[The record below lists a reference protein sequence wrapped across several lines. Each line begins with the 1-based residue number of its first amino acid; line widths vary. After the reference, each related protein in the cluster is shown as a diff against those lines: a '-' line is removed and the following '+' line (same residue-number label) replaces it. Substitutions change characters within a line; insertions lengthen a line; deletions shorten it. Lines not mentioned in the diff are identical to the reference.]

1 MADKI
6 SLKDRLD
13 ELKDRWFLTEPAYFM
28 VLCTHQIE
36 ITTGMKCGIACGGGF
51 IYLNEKF
58 FEDKSDRYLD
68 EAMKIEIIRILLKHP
83 YQRQLPNRVKMY
95 ISSNLVI
102 ANNMK
107 LNEIHL
113 KTTRDVFHS
122 YEYDRECLEVI
133 YDNLNIPEQCSNQ
146 GQGNGNNK
154 SNSNGNNSAQGQG
167 KGQKGQNEQGNGQG
181 NNSGNGEDENDE
193 NGSGNNN
200 ENDPLNNFDGGCSST
215 EDAYERSQFWKEDDY
230 RNVEI
235 NNIIDKIDS
244 SRSWGTVPGNVI
256 DVIKKSLE
264 PKFNYKAL
272 FQQFRSTVVSSD
284 YDKTRMKPS
293 RRFGYEAMGSKR
305 KNTTSLLVAV
315 DTSGSISDDELEL
328 ALGFIQ
334 GFFKYAVNKLD
345 IVQFDTQI
353 YPDSLITIDKR
364 PKQWKVHGRGGTD
377 FDPVF
382 DFVQNKSKSHYDG
395 VLIVTD
401 GYASVPESKY
411 LKSNYKHTRYLW
423 VLNNEQNWKHFKDNT
438 GFAKF
443 GKCTYVDKASNSK

>member
-1 MADKI
+1 MEQLT
-6 SLKDRLD
+6 LKERLQ

-36 ITTGMKCGIACGGGF
+36 FNPGIKCGIACGGGY

-102 ANNMK
+102 GNNMK
-107 LNEIHL
+107 FNEIKL
-113 KTTRDVFHS
+113 KTTRDVFNT
-122 YEYDRECLEVI
+122 YEYDKECLEVI
-133 YDNLNIPEQCSNQ
+133 YDNLNIPEMCSKSKGSSGNS
-146 GQGNGNNK
+146 GQGGKNG
-154 SNSNGNNSAQGQG
+154 SSDFGSG
-167 KGQKGQNEQGNGQG
+167 KGNSKG
-181 NNSGNGEDENDE
+181 
-193 NGSGNNN
+193 NGSGNGNEQDDDN
-200 ENDPLNNFDGGCSST
+200 GDSENDPLNNFDDGCSST

-235 NNIIDKIDS
+235 NNIIDKIES
-244 SRSWGTVPGNVI
+244 SRSWGTVPGNVV

-272 FQQFRSTVVSSD
+272 FQQFRSTVISSD
-284 YDKTRMKPS
+284 YDKTRMRPS

-315 DTSGSISDDELEL
+315 DTSGSVSDEELAL

-334 GFFKYAVNKLD
+334 GFFKYAVKKLD
-345 IVQFDTQI
+345 IVMFDTQV
-353 YPDSLITIDKR
+353 YPESLMSIEKR
-364 PKQWKVHGRGGTD
+364 PKKWKVHGRGGTD
-377 FDPVF
+377 FNDVF
-382 DFVQNKSKSHYDG
+382 KFAQDEKAHDHYDG

-401 GYASVPESKY
+401 GYASVPDKKY
-411 LKSNYKHTRYLW
+411 LKNNFRHTKYLW
-423 VLNNEQNWKHFKDNT
+423 VLNNESNWNHFKDDEH
-438 GFAKF
+438 FAKF
-443 GKCTYVDKASNSK
+443 GKCTYVDKNN

>member
-1 MADKI
+1 MAENI

-36 ITTGMKCGIACGGGF
+36 ITSGMKCGIACGGGF

-113 KTTRDVFHS
+113 KTTRDVFRS

-133 YDNLNIPEQCSNQ
+133 YDNLNIPEMCSHGS
-146 GQGNGNNK
+146 GQQPN
-154 SNSNGNNSAQGQG
+154 QG
-167 KGQKGQNEQGNGQG
+167 KGGFGSGSSQGQN
-181 NNSGNGEDENDE
+181 NNSGNSKNGG
-193 NGSGNNN
+193 NGSGGEDNKNGN
-200 ENDPLNNFDGGCSST
+200 GSGSDSENDPLQNFDGGCDST
-215 EDAYERSQFWKEDDY
+215 EDAFERSQFWKEDDY

-272 FQQFRSTVVSSD
+272 FQQFRSTVLSSE

-293 RRFGYEAMGSKR
+293 RRFGYAAMGSKR

-315 DTSGSISDDELEL
+315 DTSGSVSDDELEL

-353 YPDSLITIDKR
+353 YNDSLITIEKR
-364 PKQWKVHGRGGTD
+364 PKTWKVHGRGGTD

-382 DFVQNKSKSHYDG
+382 DFVQNKSKTHYDG

-411 LKSNYKHTRYLW
+411 LKSNFKHTRYLW
-423 VLNNEQNWKHFKDNT
+423 VLNNEQNWKHFKDQKE
-438 GFAKF
+438 FAKF
-443 GKCTYVDKASNSK
+443 GKCTYVDKNSNK

>member
-1 MADKI
+1 MAEKL
-6 SLKDRLD
+6 SLKERLE

-36 ITTGMKCGIACGGGF
+36 INAGIKCGIACGGGY

-95 ISSNLVI
+95 IASNLVI

-107 LNEIHL
+107 LNEIVL
-113 KTTRDVFHS
+113 KTTRDVFRT

-133 YDNLNIPEQCSNQ
+133 YDNLNIPAMCGKGQGNSSQGSKNSSGQGQ
-146 GQGNGNNK
+146 GQGNGQNNNDEGDNK
-154 SNSNGNNSAQGQG
+154 GNNGNS
-167 KGQKGQNEQGNGQG
+167 
-181 NNSGNGEDENDE
+181 
-193 NGSGNNN
+193 
-200 ENDPLNNFDGGCSST
+200 ENDPLNNFDGGCGST

-235 NNIIDKIDS
+235 NNIIDKIES

-272 FQQFRSTVVSSD
+272 FQQFRSTVISSD
-284 YDKTRMKPS
+284 YNKTRMRPS

-315 DTSGSISDDELEL
+315 DTSGSISDEELAL

-334 GFFKYAVNKLD
+334 GFFKYAVKKLD
-345 IVQFDTQI
+345 VVQFDTQV
-353 YPDSLITIDKR
+353 YPESLMSIEKR
-364 PKQWKVHGRGGTD
+364 PNKWKVHGRGGTD
-377 FDPVF
+377 FNDVF
-382 DFVQNKSKSHYDG
+382 KFAQDEKLHDHYDG

-401 GYASVPESKY
+401 GYADVPDNKY
-411 LKSNYKHTRYLW
+411 LKSNYKHTKYLW
-423 VLNNEQNWKHFKDNT
+423 VLNNESNWKHFKDNAK
-438 GFAKF
+438 FAKF
-443 GKCTYVDKASNSK
+443 GKCTYVDKNSK

>member
-1 MADKI
+1 MAEKL
-6 SLKDRLD
+6 SLKERLD

-36 ITTGMKCGIACGGGF
+36 INAGIKCGIACGGGY

-83 YQRQLPNRVKMY
+83 YQRQLPNRIKMY
-95 ISSNLVI
+95 IASNLVI

-113 KTTRDVFHS
+113 KTTRDVFKS
-122 YEYDRECLEVI
+122 YEYDRECLETI
-133 YDNLNIPEQCSNQ
+133 YDNLNIPEMCNQ
-146 GQGNGNNK
+146 SGSGK
-154 SNSNGNNSAQGQG
+154 S
-167 KGQKGQNEQGNGQG
+167 
-181 NNSGNGEDENDE
+181 SG
-193 NGSGNNN
+193 NGSGNSQGQSGKNSGQN
-200 ENDPLNNFDGGCSST
+200 GGDGSDDGSGSGGNDPLDGFDGGCSST

-235 NNIIDKIDS
+235 NNIIDKIES

-272 FQQFRSTVVSSD
+272 FQQFRSTVISSD
-284 YDKTRMKPS
+284 YDKTRMRPS

-315 DTSGSISDDELEL
+315 DTSGSVSDEELAL

-334 GFFKYAVNKLD
+334 GFFKYAVKKLD

-353 YPDSLITIDKR
+353 YPDSLVTIEKR

-377 FDPVF
+377 FNPVF
-382 DFVQNKSKSHYDG
+382 DFVQKKDHPYDG

-411 LKSNYKHTRYLW
+411 LKSNYKHVKYLW
-423 VLNNEQNWKHFKDNT
+423 VLNNEANWKHFKDNAE
-438 GFAKF
+438 FAKF
-443 GKCTYVDKASNSK
+443 GKCTYVDKSSK

>member
-1 MADKI
+1 MEQLT
-6 SLKDRLD
+6 LKERLQ

-36 ITTGMKCGIACGGGF
+36 FNPGIKCGIACGGGY

-102 ANNMK
+102 GNNMK
-107 LNEIHL
+107 FNEIKL
-113 KTTRDVFHS
+113 KTTRDVFNT
-122 YEYDRECLEVI
+122 YEYDKECLEVI
-133 YDNLNIPEQCSNQ
+133 YDNLNIPEMCSKSKGSSSNSGQ
-146 GQGNGNNK
+146 GGKNGSSGFGSGKGSSKGNGNGSDNE
-154 SNSNGNNSAQGQG
+154 NEQDNGNGDS
-167 KGQKGQNEQGNGQG
+167 
-181 NNSGNGEDENDE
+181 
-193 NGSGNNN
+193 
-200 ENDPLNNFDGGCSST
+200 ENDPLNNFDDGCNST

-235 NNIIDKIDS
+235 NNIIDKIES
-244 SRSWGTVPGNVI
+244 SRSWGTVPGNVV

-272 FQQFRSTVVSSD
+272 FQQFRSTVISSD
-284 YDKTRMKPS
+284 YDKTRMRPS

-315 DTSGSISDDELEL
+315 DTSGSVSDEELAF

-334 GFFKYAVNKLD
+334 GFFKYAVRKLD
-345 IVQFDTQI
+345 IVMFDTQV
-353 YPDSLITIDKR
+353 YPESLMSIEKR
-364 PKQWKVHGRGGTD
+364 PKKWKVHGRGGTD
-377 FDPVF
+377 FNDVF
-382 DFVQNKSKSHYDG
+382 KFAQDEKTHDHYDG

-401 GYASVPESKY
+401 GYASVPDKKY
-411 LKSNYKHTRYLW
+411 LKNNFRHTKYLW
-423 VLNNEQNWKHFKDNT
+423 VLNNETNWKNFKDDEQ
-438 GFAKF
+438 FAKF
-443 GKCTYVDKASNSK
+443 GKCTYVDKNN

>member
-1 MADKI
+1 MAEKL
-6 SLKDRLD
+6 SLKERLD

-36 ITTGMKCGIACGGGF
+36 INAGIKCCIACGGGY

-95 ISSNLVI
+95 IASNLVI

-107 LNEIHL
+107 LNEIVL
-113 KTTRDVFHS
+113 KTTRDVFRT

-133 YDNLNIPEQCSNQ
+133 YDNLNIPAMCGKGQGNSSQKGKSTPGQ
-146 GQGNGNNK
+146 GQGQGSGQNNNDEGDNNGNNG
-154 SNSNGNNSAQGQG
+154 NS
-167 KGQKGQNEQGNGQG
+167 
-181 NNSGNGEDENDE
+181 
-193 NGSGNNN
+193 
-200 ENDPLNNFDGGCSST
+200 ENDPLNNFDGGCGST

-235 NNIIDKIDS
+235 NNIIDKIES

-272 FQQFRSTVVSSD
+272 FQQFRSTVISSD
-284 YDKTRMKPS
+284 YNKTRMRPS

-315 DTSGSISDDELEL
+315 DTSGSVSDEELAL

-334 GFFKYAVNKLD
+334 GFFKYAVKKLD
-345 IVQFDTQI
+345 VVQFDTQV
-353 YPDSLITIDKR
+353 YPESLMSIEKR
-364 PKQWKVHGRGGTD
+364 PNKWKVHGRGGTD
-377 FDPVF
+377 FNDVF
-382 DFVQNKSKSHYDG
+382 NFAQDEKLHDHYDG

-401 GYASVPESKY
+401 GYADVPDNKY
-411 LKSNYKHTRYLW
+411 LKSNYKHTKYLW
-423 VLNNEQNWKHFKDNT
+423 VLNNESNWKHFKDDAK
-438 GFAKF
+438 FAKF
-443 GKCTYVDKASNSK
+443 GKCTYVDKNSK

>member
-1 MADKI
+1 MAEKL
-6 SLKDRLD
+6 SLKERLD

-36 ITTGMKCGIACGGGF
+36 INAGIKCSIACGGGY

-95 ISSNLVI
+95 IASNLVI

-107 LNEIHL
+107 LNEIVL
-113 KTTRDVFHS
+113 KTTRDVFRT

-133 YDNLNIPEQCSNQ
+133 YDNLNIPAMCGKGQGNSSQKGKSTPGQ
-146 GQGNGNNK
+146 GQGQGDGQNNNNEGDDK
-154 SNSNGNNSAQGQG
+154 GSNGNS
-167 KGQKGQNEQGNGQG
+167 
-181 NNSGNGEDENDE
+181 
-193 NGSGNNN
+193 
-200 ENDPLNNFDGGCSST
+200 ENDPLNNFDGGCGST

-235 NNIIDKIDS
+235 NNIIDKIES
-244 SRSWGTVPGNVI
+244 SKSWGTVPGNVI

-272 FQQFRSTVVSSD
+272 FQQFRSTVISSD
-284 YDKTRMKPS
+284 YNKTRMRPS

-315 DTSGSISDDELEL
+315 DTSGSVSDEELAL

-334 GFFKYAVNKLD
+334 GFFKYAVKKLD
-345 IVQFDTQI
+345 VVQFDTQV
-353 YPDSLITIDKR
+353 YPESLMSIEKR
-364 PKQWKVHGRGGTD
+364 PNKWKVHGRGGTD
-377 FDPVF
+377 FNDVF
-382 DFVQNKSKSHYDG
+382 KFAQDEKLHDHYDG

-401 GYASVPESKY
+401 GYADVPDNKY
-411 LKSNYKHTRYLW
+411 LKSNYKHTKYLW
-423 VLNNEQNWKHFKDNT
+423 VLNNESNWKHFKDDAK
-438 GFAKF
+438 FAKF
-443 GKCTYVDKASNSK
+443 GKCTYVDKNSK